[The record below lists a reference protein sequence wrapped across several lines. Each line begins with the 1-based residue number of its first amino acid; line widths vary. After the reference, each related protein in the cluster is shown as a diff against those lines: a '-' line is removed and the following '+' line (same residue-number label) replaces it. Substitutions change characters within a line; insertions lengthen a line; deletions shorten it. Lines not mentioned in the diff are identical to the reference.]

1 MFLPQ
6 NFHEQVDSEANL
18 QMSTTGERVE
28 GLQVTVHITQISE
41 SFPHSRT
48 SQDWLYYSPRE
59 TCHSW
64 ITIFL
69 PQREACKHTH
79 TLSSESESI

>member
-1 MFLPQ
+1 
-6 NFHEQVDSEANL
+6 
-18 QMSTTGERVE
+18 MSTTGERVE

-59 TCHSW
+59 PVILGSPSSY
-64 ITIFL
+64 L
-69 PQREACKHTH
+69 REKHVNTHTH
-79 TLSSESESI
+79 SLQSQSLYDMDPGLVFFNKLHKCI